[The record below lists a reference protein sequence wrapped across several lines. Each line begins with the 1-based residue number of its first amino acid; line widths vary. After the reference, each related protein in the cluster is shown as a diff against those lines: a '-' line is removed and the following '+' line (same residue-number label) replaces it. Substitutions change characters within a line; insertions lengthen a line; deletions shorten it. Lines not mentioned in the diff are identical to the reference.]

1 MVDTRDWWQQLPI
14 ESRAQLES
22 ELDELKSQL
31 ATANRLLNEA
41 LSGGVKGDPGERG
54 ETGERGDAGPT
65 GPQGE
70 RGATGPTGPRG
81 DSGALFVS
89 TPEFAALD
97 RRVATNTGGLQIVNS
112 RVDGVEARANTLQ
125 GRQDSLQRS
134 LEITAAN
141 VSGFMA
147 IPGPTGPVGPTG
159 ATGPTGPTGA
169 TGPAGPKGDKGERGE
184 SGTTVGPGGPGT
196 VGPPGPAGT
205 PGPSGP
211 AGPTG
216 PAGTLGPACVGVTPE
231 LVEGAVAK
239 VLAGVSGLISNP
251 TDYIWNVILL
261 GIRARFGAIIEA
273 LLKDED
279 E

>member
-1 MVDTRDWWQQLPI
+1 MPI

-22 ELDELKSQL
+22 EIDELKGQL

-41 LSGGVKGDPGERG
+41 LSGGVKGDPGDKG
-54 ETGERGDAGPT
+54 DTGERGDAGPT
-65 GPQGE
+65 GPAGE

-89 TPEFAALD
+89 TPEFDALD
-97 RRVATNTGGLQIVNS
+97 RRVTTNTGGLQIVNS
-112 RVDGVEARANTLQ
+112 RVDGVEARSNTLQ
-125 GRQDSLQRS
+125 GRQDALQRS

-159 ATGPTGPTGA
+159 ASGPTGPSGPS
-169 TGPAGPKGDKGERGE
+169 GPAGPKGDKGERGE
-184 SGTTVGPGGPGT
+184 SGTTISPGGPGT

-211 AGPTG
+211 VGPTGPTGPTG
-216 PAGTLGPACVGVTPE
+216 PAGTGVTPE

-239 VLAGVSGLISNP
+239 VFAGVSGLIADP
-251 TDYIWNVILL
+251 TSYIWNVILL
-261 GIRARFGAIIEA
+261 GIRARFTAIIEA